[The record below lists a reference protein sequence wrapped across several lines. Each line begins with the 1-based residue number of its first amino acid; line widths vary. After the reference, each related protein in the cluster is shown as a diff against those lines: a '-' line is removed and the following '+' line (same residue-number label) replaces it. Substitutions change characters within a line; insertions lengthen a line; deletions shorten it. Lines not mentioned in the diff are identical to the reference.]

1 MLKKSTLALL
11 VFSLTAFVS
20 VKSEAQAKIAYINM
34 QQLVTSMP
42 EAKRAYDSLQLMQ
55 QEYSKDGQALLAEFQ
70 TKVAA
75 FNKAEPTMKAD
86 LKEVKIK
93 ELETAKAGLE
103 EYQAK
108 VEQKIAAREQQ
119 MTIPII
125 AKAKKAVSDIATEKG
140 YTCVIDNSKDV
151 IVVATCEDLMAAA
164 KLKLGIK

>member
-1 MLKKSTLALL
+1 MFKKSTLALL

-20 VKSEAQAKIAYINM
+20 VKSQAQAKIAYINM
-34 QQLVTSMP
+34 QQLVSSMP
-42 EAKRAYDSLQLMQ
+42 EAKKAYDSLQLLE
-55 QEYSKDGQALLAEFQ
+55 QELTKDGQALLAEFQ
-70 TKVAA
+70 TKVEA
-75 FNKAEPTMKAD
+75 FNKAEPTMKPD

-103 EYQAK
+103 EYKARMD
-108 VEQKIAAREQQ
+108 QKIAFREQQ
-119 MTIPII
+119 MTVPII

-151 IVVATCEDLMAAA
+151 IVVATCEDLLPAA